1 TLNIKGERF
10 PAPLWCDLNLNYFRY
25 FRTASSSCS
34 AATMSLRIR
43 MAISTR
49 LIRVSCG
56 SGALP
61 ADVPFRC
68 LLPAV
73 VHAVSQ
79 GETLC
84 LLTNNRRLTR
94 GYGADGTTRFSQ
106 ELVRRVTMR
115 PPHNTLRTVIL

>member
-1 TLNIKGERF
+1 
-10 PAPLWCDLNLNYFRY
+10 
-25 FRTASSSCS
+25 
-34 AATMSLRIR
+34 

-84 LLTNNRRLTR
+84 LLT
-94 GYGADGTTRFSQ
+94 
-106 ELVRRVTMR
+106 
-115 PPHNTLRTVIL
+115 